1 MDRRVALV
9 TGASRGIGRAVALQ
23 PAADGFD
30 VTFMTGRD
38 RKRRKKGRGK
48 RPPVAEVRRRGDHQ
62 HRVRAGVRHG
72 SPKPALSRRADRPG
86 HDDEVERPASGLRD
100 SGGLRRSPEPRQRV
114 SVTDA

>member
-1 MDRRVALV
+1 MDRGVALV
-9 TGASRGIGRAVALQ
+9 TGASRGI
-23 PAADGFD
+23 D
-30 VTFMTGRD
+30 
-38 RKRRKKGRGK
+38 
-48 RPPVAEVRRRGDHQ
+48 
-62 HRVRAGVRHG
+62 RAGVRHG